1 MMMGRQ
7 SGLGRGLGALI
18 PPKPS
23 TQQAQDMT
31 DHSQSVAPAQSM
43 PFENLADEFDR
54 HQVALH
60 IVPVDQID
68 ANPHQPREQFDHGH
82 LEDLVSS
89 IQRHGVMQPL
99 VATRSSDGRY
109 ELIAGERRLRAAKIA
124 GLATVPVI
132 VRSANEQEKL
142 ELAIIEN
149 VQRQDLNPVEEARAY
164 LRLQNEF
171 NLTQEDIADRVG
183 KSRPQITNTIRL
195 LQLPGAILQ
204 ALNEGRISA
213 SNARTLLSL
222 PTDEE
227 RMELFRAMLE
237 GNFTVR
243 QTEAR
248 VPHARSK
255 SSQKS
260 DPNIT
265 ATEHELRAIFGTRV
279 HIKRDARGEGE
290 IRITFLNDEDL
301 SEIVRKLKGAS

>member
-18 PPKPS
+18 PPKTS
-23 TQQAQDMT
+23 TQQAQDMM
-31 DHSQSVAPAQSM
+31 DVAEPVVPAQSM
-43 PFENLADEFDR
+43 SFENLADFDDH
-54 HQVALH
+54 HQTSLH
-60 IVPVDQID
+60 IVPLDQID
-68 ANPHQPREQFDHGH
+68 ANPHQPREQFDHNH

-99 VATRSSDGRY
+99 VATRGKDGRY
-109 ELIAGERRLRAAKIA
+109 ELIAGERRLRAARIA

-132 VRSANEQEKL
+132 VRTATEQEKL

-171 NLTQEDIADRVG
+171 NLTQDDIAHRVA

-195 LQLPGAILQ
+195 LQLPGEILQ
-204 ALNEGRISA
+204 ALNEGKISP

-222 PTDEE
+222 TTDQE
-227 RMELFRAMLE
+227 RMELFHAMLE

-248 VPHARSK
+248 VPHVRSR
-255 SSQKS
+255 SSKQN

-265 ATEHELRAIFGTRV
+265 ATEHDLRAIFGTRV

-290 IRITFLNDEDL
+290 VRITFLNDEDL
-301 SEIVRKLKGAS
+301 SEIVRKLKGAR